1 MKYLKVHNFVRSC
14 AFLIIFSLNPLTAQ
28 VKNERL
34 QLPPN
39 ITATQR
45 ETAMPDLG
53 NSNLEKLLTRY
64 YELGLG
70 GREVWSRVSSM
81 RLKGTLAFG
90 GNEFKMRC
98 YQRKPN
104 RLKMFLDGPQG
115 QIVLGYDGTEAW
127 QHMPETNSPAA
138 LMSAD
143 EARRFIHSSVFG
155 NYLLYPYRSG
165 KTIEYLGTTREM
177 DTVCHRIRVRLQ
189 NNFTVDY
196 YIDVRTYLDVK
207 IVNRDEEFNTT
218 TTLLCK
224 DFKTINGFPVA
235 FKVLSKTDDG
245 LETTLTLEQVDFNI
259 GLTDWI
265 FNRPE

>member
-1 MKYLKVHNFVRSC
+1 
-14 AFLIIFSLNPLTAQ
+14 
-28 VKNERL
+28 
-34 QLPPN
+34 
-39 ITATQR
+39 
-45 ETAMPDLG
+45 
-53 NSNLEKLLTRY
+53 
-64 YELGLG
+64 
-70 GREVWSRVSSM
+70 
-81 RLKGTLAFG
+81 
-90 GNEFKMRC
+90 
-98 YQRKPN
+98 
-104 RLKMFLDGPQG
+104 
-115 QIVLGYDGTEAW
+115 
-127 QHMPETNSPAA
+127 MPETNSPAA

-218 TTLLCK
+218 TTLVCK
-224 DFKTINGFPVA
+224 DFKTINGFPVS
-235 FKVLSKTDDG
+235 FKVVSETEEG
-245 LETTLTLEQVDFNI
+245 FQTTLSLDQVDFNI